1 MVTSVDQR
9 QRELLKDINKRMP
22 KNEQVSMEQFIKK
35 PQWQL
40 INERLKDEV
49 KDEYNLSNIF
59 NELEQVSVY
68 MNYNMVK
75 QELVFEPLHKFLLD
89 FVNENRGYFDRLKS
103 NDVPYINLTKLYDD
117 WKMISDNK
125 GAQK

>member
-1 MVTSVDQR
+1 MSQ
-9 QRELLKDINKRMP
+9 
-22 KNEQVSMEQFIKK
+22 NEQLSMEQFINDRR
-35 PQWQL
+35 WQL
-40 INERLKDEV
+40 INDRLKDEV

-68 MNYNMVK
+68 MNFNMVK
-75 QELVFEPLHKFLLD
+75 QELVFEPFHKFSLD

-125 GAQK
+125 GAKK